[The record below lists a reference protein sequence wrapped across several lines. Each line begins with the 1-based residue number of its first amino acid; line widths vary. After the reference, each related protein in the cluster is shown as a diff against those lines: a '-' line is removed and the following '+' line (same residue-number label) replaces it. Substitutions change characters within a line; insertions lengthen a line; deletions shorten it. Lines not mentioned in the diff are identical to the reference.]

1 MSRTR
6 KHKTYRNSKNKKYSK
21 TKKYTKTIT
30 KTHDYYTARIIIKD
44 NVGGIVAD
52 KDTIKE
58 LLEKNGFKVEV
69 VIYNDVKNSSHS
81 KLKFDKVNMQL
92 FIEHTN
98 LEHPLETFPAEKSY
112 IFVNQ
117 EYIQDWDIARMLDKT
132 VIPLCKTQE
141 SLKTLRKLDIM
152 NAKYVGFG
160 NNRKN
165 QYIDS
170 ITKCPYLFIHIV
182 GASPMK
188 GTRTLIDTWIQKK
201 INHSLVITANNK
213 SFGNTNL
220 FNYWKSLKPKV
231 KPLPES
237 LLQKWEEWKKIT
249 NTNTNMNTAKSSL
262 PQFESINSYAIYFC
276 GSVVDYNVIQFL
288 QSIADVHMCPSLIE
302 GWGQYIDEGRRAKAV
317 VLTLDA
323 PPMNELISDRRD
335 SIVNSGVLVKASKG
349 PSMKHLLPYGWRQ
362 YFTKNKDY
370 TKFLYTTYKTTPNDL
385 YNGISRILK
394 MTPEQKRQLGANA
407 FKQSQKDYELFTKVF
422 TKVILDTQIKIVK

>member
-6 KHKTYRNSKNKKYSK
+6 KHKIHRNS
-21 TKKYTKTIT
+21 KKYTK
-30 KTHDYYTARIIIKD
+30 KNSKKQSTHFTARIIIKD

-58 LLEKNGFKVEV
+58 ILENNGFKVEV
-69 VIYNDVKNSSHS
+69 VIYNDIKTKLSSS
-81 KLKFDKVNMQL
+81 LLFKKVNIQL

-98 LEHPLETFPAEKSY
+98 LEHPLETFPAEKTY

-141 SLKTLRKLDIM
+141 SLKTLRKLGIM

-165 QYIDS
+165 EYVDT
-170 ITKCPYLFIHIV
+170 ITKLPDLFIHIV
-182 GASPMK
+182 GSSPMK

-201 INHSLVITANNK
+201 IKEPLIITANNK

-220 FNYWKSLKPKV
+220 FNYWKSLKPKL
-231 KPLPES
+231 KTLPES

-249 NTNTNMNTAKSSL
+249 NTNTNTNTTKSLL
-262 PQFESINSYAIYFC
+262 PQFESVDSCAIYFC
-276 GSVVDYNVIQFL
+276 GSVVDYNVIHFL
-288 QSIADVHMCPSLIE
+288 QSVADVHMCPSLIE
-302 GWGQYIDEGRRAKAV
+302 GWGQYIDEGRRAKSV
-317 VLTLDA
+317 VLILDA
-323 PPMNELISDRRD
+323 PPMNELITDNAESAT
-335 SIVNSGVLVKASKG
+335 GVLVKASKG
-349 PSMKHLLPYGWRQ
+349 PTMSQLLPYGWRQ

-394 MTPEQKRQLGANA
+394 MTPEQKRQLGNNA
-407 FKQSQKDYELFTKVF
+407 FKQSQKDYELFTKLF
-422 TKVILDTQIKIVK
+422 TKVILDNIKIVKEKNRII

>member
-6 KHKTYRNSKNKKYSK
+6 KYKSQINRNS
-21 TKKYTKTIT
+21 KKYTK
-30 KTHDYYTARIIIKD
+30 KKQSTHFTARIIIKD

-58 LLEKNGFKVEV
+58 ILENNGFKVEV
-69 VIYNDVKNSSHS
+69 VIYNDIKTKLSSSLLFKKVK
-81 KLKFDKVNMQL
+81 LQI

-98 LEHPLETFPAEKSY
+98 LEHPLETFPAEKTY

-165 QYIDS
+165 EYVDT
-170 ITKCPYLFIHIV
+170 ITKLPNLFIHIV
-182 GASPMK
+182 GSSPMK
-188 GTRTLIDTWIQKK
+188 GTKTLIDTWIQKK
-201 INHSLVITANNK
+201 INHTLIITANNK
-213 SFGNTNL
+213 SYGNTNL

-231 KPLPES
+231 KPLPDS
-237 LLQKWEEWKKIT
+237 LLDKWEEWKKIT
-249 NTNTNMNTAKSSL
+249 NTITNKSSL
-262 PQFESINSYAIYFC
+262 PQFESINSCAIYFC

-288 QSIADVHMCPSLIE
+288 QSVADVHMCPSLIE

-323 PPMNELISDRRD
+323 PPMNELISDR
-335 SIVNSGVLVKASKG
+335 SKSVTGVLVKASKG
-349 PSMKHLLPYGWRQ
+349 PTMSQLLPYGWSQ
-362 YFTKNKDY
+362 YFTKNKEY

-385 YNGISRILK
+385 YNGISKILK
-394 MTPEQKRQLGANA
+394 MTLDQKRQLGTNA
-407 FKQSQKDYELFTKVF
+407 FKQSQKDYETFTKLFTKV
-422 TKVILDTQIKIVK
+422 VLDNKNN

>member
-6 KHKTYRNSKNKKYSK
+6 KHKSYKSYKSHKSNNSQINRK
-21 TKKYTKTIT
+21 TKKKET
-30 KTHDYYTARIIIKD
+30 THFTARIIIKD
-44 NVGGIVAD
+44 NIGGIVAD

-58 LLEKNGFKVEV
+58 ILENNGFKVEV
-69 VIYNDVKNSSHS
+69 VIYNDIKTKLSSS
-81 KLKFDKVNMQL
+81 LLFKKVTIQI

-141 SLKTLRKLDIM
+141 SLKTLRKLDII

-165 QYIDS
+165 EYADT
-170 ITKCPYLFIHIV
+170 ITKCPELFIHIV
-182 GASPMK
+182 GSSPMK
-188 GTRTLIDTWIQKK
+188 GTKTLIDTWIQKK
-201 INHSLVITANNK
+201 INYPLVITANNK
-213 SFGNTNL
+213 SYGNTNL

-249 NTNTNMNTAKSSL
+249 NTNANTITNTNKSSL
-262 PQFESINSYAIYFC
+262 PQFESINSCSIYFC
-276 GSVVDYNVIQFL
+276 GSVVEYNVIQFL
-288 QSIADVHMCPSLIE
+288 QSVADVHMCPSLIE

-323 PPMNELISDRRD
+323 PPMNELISDKAD
-335 SIVNSGVLVKASKG
+335 SATGVLVKASKG
-349 PSMKHLLPYGWRQ
+349 PTMSQLLPYGWRQ

-394 MTPEQKRQLGANA
+394 MTPEQKKELGNNA
-407 FKQSQKDYELFTKVF
+407 FKQSQKDYKLFTKLF

>member
-6 KHKTYRNSKNKKYSK
+6 KYKSQINRNS
-21 TKKYTKTIT
+21 KKYTK
-30 KTHDYYTARIIIKD
+30 KKQATHFTARIIIKD

-58 LLEKNGFKVEV
+58 ILENNGFKVEV
-69 VIYNDVKNSSHS
+69 VIYNDIKTKLSSS
-81 KLKFDKVNMQL
+81 LLFKKVNIQL

-98 LEHPLETFPAEKSY
+98 LEHPLETFPAEKTY

-165 QYIDS
+165 EYIDT
-170 ITKCPYLFIHIV
+170 ITKLPNLFIHIV
-182 GASPMK
+182 GSSPMK
-188 GTRTLIDTWIQKK
+188 GTKTLIDTWIQKK
-201 INHSLVITANNK
+201 INHTLIITANNK
-213 SFGNTNL
+213 SYGNTNL

-231 KPLPES
+231 KPLPDS
-237 LLQKWEEWKKIT
+237 LLDKWEEWKKIT
-249 NTNTNMNTAKSSL
+249 NTITNKSSL
-262 PQFESINSYAIYFC
+262 PQFESINSCAIYFC

-288 QSIADVHMCPSLIE
+288 QSVADVHMCPSLIE

-323 PPMNELISDRRD
+323 PPMNELISDR
-335 SIVNSGVLVKASKG
+335 SKSVTGVLVKASKG
-349 PSMKHLLPYGWRQ
+349 PTMSQLLPYGWSQ
-362 YFTKNKDY
+362 YFTKNKEY

-385 YNGISRILK
+385 YNGISKILK
-394 MTPEQKRQLGANA
+394 MTLDQKRQLGTNA
-407 FKQSQKDYELFTKVF
+407 FKQSQKDYETFTKLFTKV
-422 TKVILDTQIKIVK
+422 VLDNKYN

>member
-6 KHKTYRNSKNKKYSK
+6 KYKTQNSK
-21 TKKYTKTIT
+21 TKKNTKKHNKTI
-30 KTHDYYTARIIIKD
+30 KNNQITARIIIKD

-58 LLEKNGFKVEV
+58 LLEHNGFKVEV
-69 VIYNDVKNSSHS
+69 VVYNDIKDTKKNNVLKT
-81 KLKFDKVNMQL
+81 KLKFNKVTIQL
-92 FIEHTN
+92 FIEHII
-98 LEHPLETFPAEKSY
+98 LEHPLDTFPAEKSY

-132 VIPLCKTQE
+132 VIPLCKTHE
-141 SLKTLRKLDIM
+141 SLKTLRNLGIM
-152 NAKYVGFG
+152 NSMYVGFG

-165 QYIDS
+165 EYVDT
-170 ITKCPYLFIHIV
+170 ITKCPHLFIHIV

-201 INHSLVITANNK
+201 INHPLVITANNK
-213 SFGNTNL
+213 SYGNTNL

-231 KPLPES
+231 KTLPDS

-249 NTNTNMNTAKSSL
+249 NSNMNNTNTISL
-262 PQFESINSYAIYFC
+262 PQFESLDSCGIYFC
-276 GSVVDYNVIQFL
+276 NTVLDYSVIQFL
-288 QSIADVHMCPSLIE
+288 QSVADVHMCPSLIE

-323 PPMNELISDRRD
+323 PPMNELIRDRID
-335 SIVNSGVLVKASKG
+335 SSTGVLVKASKG
-349 PSMKHLLPYGWRQ
+349 PTMSQLLPYGWRQ

-370 TKFLYTTYKTTPNDL
+370 TKYLYTTYKTTPNDL

-394 MTPEQKRQLGANA
+394 MTPEQKSQLGNNA
-407 FKQSQKDYELFTKVF
+407 FKQSQKDYELFTKLF
-422 TKVILDTQIKIVK
+422 TKVILDRQ

>member
-6 KHKTYRNSKNKKYSK
+6 KHTTYKTYRNTKS
-21 TKKYTKTIT
+21 KKYTK
-30 KTHDYYTARIIIKD
+30 KNSKKQSTHFTARIIIKD

-58 LLEKNGFKVEV
+58 ILENNGFKVEV
-69 VIYNDVKNSSHS
+69 VIYNDIKNSSHS
-81 KLKFDKVNMQL
+81 KLKFDKVKLQI

-141 SLKTLRKLDIM
+141 SLKTLRKLGIM
-152 NAKYVGFG
+152 NSKYVGFG

-165 QYIDS
+165 EYSDT
-170 ITKCPYLFIHIV
+170 ITKCPHLFIHIV
-182 GASPMK
+182 GSSPMK

-201 INHSLVITANNK
+201 INHPLVITANNK

-231 KPLPES
+231 KPLPDS
-237 LLQKWEEWKKIT
+237 LLDKWEEWKKIT
-249 NTNTNMNTAKSSL
+249 NTNTNTTKSSL
-262 PQFESINSYAIYFC
+262 PQFESINSCAVYFC

-288 QSIADVHMCPSLIE
+288 QSVADVHMCPSLIE

-323 PPMNELISDRRD
+323 PPMNELISDRSD
-335 SIVNSGVLVKASKG
+335 SVSGVLVKASKG
-349 PSMKHLLPYGWRQ
+349 PTMSQLLPYGWRQ

-394 MTPEQKRQLGANA
+394 MTPVQKRQLGNNA
-407 FKQSQKDYELFTKVF
+407 FKQSQKDYEIFTKLF